1 VPSYYRWLSGGRT
14 VRTAAPEAVRETIL
28 RAART
33 AFLRDGFGACLERVA
48 AVAGVSRQTVYNL
61 FGTKERLFGEVVQS
75 VYRRMIAP
83 ALVVDRGAD
92 LSTMLAICGRHL
104 LALMLDP
111 EAVGLMRIALGEYRE
126 HPQLAAFAYAVRTS
140 PIVPNVTEV
149 IGRRLEAEM
158 AAGAIDGV
166 YALLAAKTFVGSFT
180 AHARH
185 RALIGRDPPSDEDL
199 ERRLRFAIDLFV
211 RGLGYPKP
219 QSAT

>member
-1 VPSYYRWLSGGRT
+1 LPNAERQAGCPRLTPKQIEVRLAAIARDVAAGSTVAEACLANHVSVPSYYRWLSGGRT

-33 AFLRDGFGACLERVA
+33 AFLRDGFGAGLERVA

-92 LSTMLAICGRHL
+92 LPTMLAICGRHL

-158 AAGAIDGV
+158 AAGAIAGC
-166 YALLAAKTFVGSFT
+166 TRSW
-180 AHARH
+180 
-185 RALIGRDPPSDEDL
+185 
-199 ERRLRFAIDLFV
+199 
-211 RGLGYPKP
+211 KP